1 MALARCSAHVS
12 GCGGEG
18 GPLPAYLRE
27 QQSALAGL
35 ETLGAL
41 GVQLGVTHLFASVS
55 VRKSRLG
62 NRRWPVLD
70 GKARDARGSLIF
82 PRILA

>member
-1 MALARCSAHVS
+1 MALARCSAHAS
-12 GCGGEG
+12 GRGGEG
-18 GPLPAYLRE
+18 GPPSAYLRE

-55 VRKSRLG
+55 VRKSSLG
-62 NRRWPVLD
+62 NRRWPLLD
-70 GKARDARGSLIF
+70 GKARDAWGSLIF